1 MNTQKNN
8 FLSIIAQNFIKYL
21 QLARLTECI
30 LMVGLF
36 FIGSVFSIQ
45 AVSIDTIYPLVLYSL
60 GAFFFILAVY
70 ALNVYCGFEADK
82 QNNRFK
88 KLDTAS
94 ISPKLFLYPFFAYS
108 LIFIVLFSVLN
119 SSITLLALL
128 SFAGWIAY
136 YLPKY
141 GLKYRPV
148 TGSLVHFF
156 TQIIHFQMGYLL
168 FDDLNAFSFL
178 ISIYFAILWV
188 GAYLNHEVMDYEADK
203 QTNVLTSA
211 VYYGQ
216 QRIDHISFFLF
227 IIGHAYLFILCILQ
241 QVPWWIAL
249 PFLFAFTLQFI
260 TKLYFEFFLKGT
272 IQQPKLYR
280 NLYRFYYVL
289 GSCLFVALKIHK
301 NFPLI

>member
-1 MNTQKNN
+1 MKKQKNN
-8 FLSIIAQNFIKYL
+8 FFLVLRQNFAKYL
-21 QLARLTECI
+21 KLARLGECV

-36 FIGSVFSIQ
+36 FIGSVFSIK
-45 AVSIDTIYPLVLYSL
+45 SISISTIFPLVLYSL

-70 ALNVYCGFEADK
+70 SLNAYCGFEADK
-82 QNNRFK
+82 QNKRFK
-88 KLDTAS
+88 NLALVS
-94 ISPKLFLYPFFAYS
+94 SELFLYPFFAYT
-108 LIFIVLFSVLN
+108 LIFLILFSLTDIR
-119 SSITLLALL
+119 ITFLALL
-128 SFAGWIAY
+128 SFIGWIWY

-141 GLKYRPV
+141 GLKYKPI
-148 TGSLVHFF
+148 TGTLVHFF

-168 FDDLNAFSFL
+168 FEDLDAFSIL
-178 ISIYFAILWV
+178 ISIYFAVLWV

-227 IIGHAYLFILCILQ
+227 IIGNIYLFILCALQ
-241 QVPWWIAL
+241 QVSWWIAL

-260 TKLYFEFFLKGT
+260 TKIYFELSLKGT

-280 NLYRFYYVL
+280 NLYRLYYVL
-289 GSCLFVALKIHK
+289 GSCLFVLLKLYKGI
-301 NFPLI
+301 PLS